1 MINIRLWI
9 MYILY
14 TGSALSFLLKK
25 VEHEHYCE
33 TALCWATQVWKV
45 LFNKALFDVY
55 IVDIGLIRRSKK
67 LIGISLQPAFLYYS
81 KGLQGKPQAS
91 VPSSATTHNS
101 EFADGLKTSALGIS
115 WPSTSHQLGSKTWL
129 FNVCAHLWTTG
140 PVCLDLKLWKGALS
154 QM

>member
-33 TALCWATQVWKV
+33 TAPCWATQVWKV

-67 LIGISLQPAFLYYS
+67 IDRYFSAAW
-81 KGLQGKPQAS
+81 LQGKPQAS

-101 EFADGLKTSALGIS
+101 EFADGLKTSALRIS

-140 PVCLDLKLWKGALS
+140 PVCLDLKLWKGAS
-154 QM
+154 AKCNPINVV